1 MKIKEKWGR
10 LTSLHGSKICTVY
23 TDSVKWTRVSSR
35 KGQRIKAM
43 RCEILIE
50 ITDNKESVNLTL
62 VFSKKRRTSR
72 ARAAVKEKTSEGK
85 KNQCVYKE
93 RGCHIHGKI

>member
-1 MKIKEKWGR
+1 M
-10 LTSLHGSKICTVY
+10 SL
-23 TDSVKWTRVSSR
+23 R

-72 ARAAVKEKTSEGK
+72 AGAAVILKRKLLRGRKTSV
-85 KNQCVYKE
+85 CV
-93 RGCHIHGKI
+93 